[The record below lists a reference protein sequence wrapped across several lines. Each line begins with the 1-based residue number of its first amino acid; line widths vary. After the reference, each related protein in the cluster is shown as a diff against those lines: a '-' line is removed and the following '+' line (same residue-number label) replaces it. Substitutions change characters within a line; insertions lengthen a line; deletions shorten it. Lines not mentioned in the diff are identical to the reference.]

1 MQAVRTRKKKGEV
14 EAAQAL
20 AEMRALARGHA
31 PAALAA
37 LARLAV
43 EGDSEQA
50 RLAACN
56 AILDRAY
63 GKPTQPLDATL
74 SVSHEDALK
83 ALAAEAG
90 EA

>member
-1 MQAVRTRKKKGEV
+1 MAVRTRKTKGE
-14 EAAQAL
+14 AAAANAL
-20 AEMRALARGHA
+20 ADMRALAQGHA

-37 LARLAV
+37 LARLAI
-43 EGDSEQA
+43 EGESEQA

-63 GKPTQPLDATL
+63 GKPTQPMDATL
-74 SVSHEDALK
+74 SISHEEALK
-83 ALAAEAG
+83 ALAAEPG